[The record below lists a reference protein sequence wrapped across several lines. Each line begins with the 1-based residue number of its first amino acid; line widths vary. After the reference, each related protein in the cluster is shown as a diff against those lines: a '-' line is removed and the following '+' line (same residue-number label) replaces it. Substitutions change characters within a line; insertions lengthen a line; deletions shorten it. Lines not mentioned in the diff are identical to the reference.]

1 MHPLVWLWKVRRRTE
16 AGFLEPLKEN
26 DGPIRESRHH
36 TCRQTRLRLSRSIS
50 RNAPRPLGEEKSDCP
65 GQKVSRN
72 VATEQTDQTAPPT
85 ILVIDDEA
93 DIRGLLRLALE
104 EAGYRVLESCD
115 GEEGLAMAKRERCA
129 LAIVDLFMPGKEGLE
144 TIFAFRRDMPAVKLM
159 AMSGGSGH
167 TDMLPV
173 ASSFGADGTIQK
185 PFELDTLLA
194 TIAALLDTP

>member
-1 MHPLVWLWKVRRRTE
+1 MT
-16 AGFLEPLKEN
+16 
-26 DGPIRESRHH
+26 
-36 TCRQTRLRLSRSIS
+36 
-50 RNAPRPLGEEKSDCP
+50 
-65 GQKVSRN
+65 
-72 VATEQTDQTAPPT
+72 TEQTDHTAPPT

-104 EAGYRVLESCD
+104 EAGYRVRESCD
-115 GEEGLAMAKRERCA
+115 GEEGLAMAKQERCA

-144 TIFAFRRDMPAVKLM
+144 TIVAFRRDMPAVKLI
-159 AMSGGSGH
+159 AMSGEGGH

-194 TIAALLDTP
+194 TIAALLDKP